1 MTYLIRYV
9 FQTKQD
15 LNLSV
20 FNMITAIN
28 DSITLTKHIAC
39 EFSWRFDGNSD
50 QWWNNDKCWREYKNR
65 HVCEKDYILTPSTY
79 SCENGK
85 YLAIIVDDS
94 AITCDEFMKSY
105 NEKIKSYSNKF

>member
-1 MTYLIRYV
+1 MWKRLY
-9 FQTKQD
+9 
-15 LNLSV
+15 
-20 FNMITAIN
+20 
-28 DSITLTKHIAC
+28 
-39 EFSWRFDGNSD
+39 
-50 QWWNNDKCWREYKNR
+50 
-65 HVCEKDYILTPSTY
+65 LTPSTY